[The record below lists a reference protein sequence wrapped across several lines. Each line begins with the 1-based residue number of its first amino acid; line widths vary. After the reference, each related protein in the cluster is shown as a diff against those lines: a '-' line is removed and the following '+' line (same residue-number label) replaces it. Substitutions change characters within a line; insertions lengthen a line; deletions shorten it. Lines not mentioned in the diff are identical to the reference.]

1 MGDSGSQN
9 SGSSKFTKHESSKLN
24 QSRDGPPVSDLWND
38 GLICAFEYV
47 RGNHR
52 RPGVHRHPSRMSNP
66 PNRSLSGS
74 NGIDVTNPEGPA
86 KSKLFFDR
94 KWVPIGWSRISELV
108 QKVQADTNWAEQQM
122 DFSED
127 EDDYTVADVA
137 APYWERPVG
146 PTWWCHVAA
155 SHPSVD
161 IWLGNAQW
169 LHPAIG
175 TALRDESRLISDR
188 MKHLL
193 YEVCFFFSFLFFYFH
208 GFQFF

>member
-1 MGDSGSQN
+1 MGDPDNQN
-9 SGSSKFTKHESSKLN
+9 SGSSKFTKHESSKLS
-24 QSRDGPPVSDLWND
+24 QSRDGPSVSDLWND

-47 RGNHR
+47 RGNLR
-52 RPGVHRHPSRMSNP
+52 RPGVHKHPSRTTKP
-66 PNRSLSGS
+66 PNHSVSGS
-74 NGIDVTNPEGPA
+74 NGIDLPKPEDPT
-86 KSKLFFDR
+86 KSKPIYEQ
-94 KWVPIGWSRISELV
+94 KWVPIGWSRIAELV
-108 QKVQADTNWAEQQM
+108 QKVQADIYWTEQQM
-122 DFSED
+122 DFSEE

-146 PTWWCHVAA
+146 PTWWCHVEA

-161 IWLGNAQW
+161 TWLGNAQW

-193 YEVCFFFSFLFFYFH
+193 YEVILPFLLFSFTLH
-208 GFQFF
+208 GFHFC